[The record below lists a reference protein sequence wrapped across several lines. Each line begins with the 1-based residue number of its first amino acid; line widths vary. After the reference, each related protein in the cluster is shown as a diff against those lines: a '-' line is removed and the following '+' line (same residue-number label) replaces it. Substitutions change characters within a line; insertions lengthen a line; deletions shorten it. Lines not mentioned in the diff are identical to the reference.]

1 MSEKYL
7 TEQKDEFNAL
17 LNKLQVDLD
26 KKDSLNQQLSQK
38 IDENTKLQTQILAL
52 KEKLELQGWSQD
64 IAQTIK
70 AAGDASSKHKTF
82 LQERMNKFDED
93 MLKHSKRNQKLA
105 QENIQLKNNLQKM
118 ELRVQNLQKK
128 MLDGEAS
135 RLLNQQPNLI

>member
-26 KKDSLNQQLSQK
+26 KKDSLNQQLSEK